1 RRAHRGVRA
10 GAHGGAP
17 RQDRG
22 GVHRPGEGGDVPGGD
37 PGRPRGPPRR
47 AADRGPRER
56 DLGRLRA
63 DDDRGPG
70 EGPQGGRPGGG
81 AGDARG
87 AGGARLSAPPG
98 PPGPAGR
105 PDAGGGGVAD
115 RGPQGGRRMNREIA
129 WRVFAGE
136 FNDANKEVS
145 DGGERSPSYLVTPL
159 GAKINRLFV
168 VGVLTDVEN
177 VATDE
182 APMWR
187 ARLQDPTGTYHVYA
201 GQYQPEAA
209 AALAKLKPPAFVAV
223 TGKSRLFAPDSG
235 GTYTSIRPEGVK
247 VVNEALRDY
256 WILDACRSL
265 KRRLEALREAYK
277 MDPVKKEELAALGV
291 KPPMAEG
298 IVAAVEHYG
307 K

>member
-1 RRAHRGVRA
+1 
-10 GAHGGAP
+10 
-17 RQDRG
+17 
-22 GVHRPGEGGDVPGGD
+22 
-37 PGRPRGPPRR
+37 
-47 AADRGPRER
+47 
-56 DLGRLRA
+56 
-63 DDDRGPG
+63 
-70 EGPQGGRPGGG
+70 
-81 AGDARG
+81 
-87 AGGARLSAPPG
+87 
-98 PPGPAGR
+98 
-105 PDAGGGGVAD
+105 
-115 RGPQGGRRMNREIA
+115 MNREIA

-265 KRRLEALREAYK
+265 KKRLEALREAYK

-307 K
+307 KVDLSRYSAMLAEALRYLLPEYRETTAPGEPVVEAAAPVKEEPPREPDESEAKVLEIIAALDKDGKGAPWEGILENATSKGVSKDSLEESINALLDKGLIYEPILGRMKKI

>member
-1 RRAHRGVRA
+1 
-10 GAHGGAP
+10 
-17 RQDRG
+17 
-22 GVHRPGEGGDVPGGD
+22 
-37 PGRPRGPPRR
+37 
-47 AADRGPRER
+47 
-56 DLGRLRA
+56 
-63 DDDRGPG
+63 
-70 EGPQGGRPGGG
+70 
-81 AGDARG
+81 
-87 AGGARLSAPPG
+87 
-98 PPGPAGR
+98 
-105 PDAGGGGVAD
+105 
-115 RGPQGGRRMNREIA
+115 MNREIA

-136 FNDANKEVS
+136 YNDATTDVS

-201 GQYQPEAA
+201 GQYQPEAS

-223 TGKSRLFAPDSG
+223 TGKSRLFTPDSG
-235 GTYTSIRPEGVK
+235 GTYTSIRPETVK
-247 VVNEALRDY
+247 VVDEGLRDY

-265 KRRLEALREAYK
+265 KKRLEAVREAYK
-277 MDPVKKEELAALGV
+277 MDPVTKEELAALGI

-298 IVAAVEHYG
+298 ILAAVEHYG
-307 K
+307 KVDLSRYSAMLADAVRYLLPEFQPPKGEDAGPVEAPAKAADAEQEALEQTVLGIIGELDADGKGAAWDGMLARATKAGVDKDALEEIVNSLLDKGLIYEPILGRMKKI